1 MFKKLNK
8 KGFTLIELLAVIII
22 LAILIAVAVPA
33 VTRYLD
39 GARKDTFITNAKAA
53 IQAVSD
59 DRTINGMQGS
69 DAANTYTLT
78 TINDKL
84 LDTKLDN
91 SPYGSKYKESSYVRY
106 DADNNAYYICL
117 VDDKGNGIA
126 ETAYS
131 ALNRESV
138 TTGVTCTTP
147 TGA

>member
-1 MFKKLNK
+1 MVKEAEYIEKLNELVKAK
-8 KGFTLIELLAVIII
+8 KADESI
-22 LAILIAVAVPA
+22 
-33 VTRYLD
+33 
-39 GARKDTFITNAKAA
+39 
-53 IQAVSD
+53 
-59 DRTINGMQGS
+59 
-69 DAANTYTLT
+69 LT